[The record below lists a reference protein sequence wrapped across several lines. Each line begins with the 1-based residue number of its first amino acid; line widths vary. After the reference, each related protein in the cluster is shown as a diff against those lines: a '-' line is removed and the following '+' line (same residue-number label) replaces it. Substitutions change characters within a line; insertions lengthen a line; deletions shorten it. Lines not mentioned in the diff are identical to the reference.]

1 MSARAEPPFVFR
13 ALDPLRDSALV
24 HRWVTHPRAAACWLR
39 PNAKLVEVERACMRM
54 AADEQHRPLLALRAG
69 RPAFLMV
76 TYDPAG
82 VYEAEPGDLGMRLLP
97 APALVP
103 ARGLL
108 LGAAL
113 ARLFR
118 DPAVRRVVTPEL
130 PGERSERA
138 SLLTFCT
145 REEFLGTAA
154 AAV

>member
-1 MSARAEPPFVFR
+1 VPFVFR
-13 ALDPLRDSALV
+13 ALDPLRHSALV
-24 HRWVTHPRAAACWLR
+24 HRWVTHPRAAACWLG

-103 ARGLL
+103 VRGLL

-118 DPAVRRVVTPEL
+118 NPAVRRVVTPDVPEAA
-130 PGERSERA
+130 PA
-138 SLLTFCT
+138 PKTLLTFCT
-145 REEFLGTAA
+145 REQFLGTAA